1 MAERFAGEAG
11 AVEDLV
17 LVRLEERLR
26 TVLHEIRQPVAAVL
40 ALAEAARGLPGITP
54 DMRDY
59 LDLVIEQVQ
68 EVSGAAWSVLG
79 RGRAGDLPGSLPV
92 DVDEVL
98 DSVLAAYSRTWTG
111 RLARRGH
118 RGRVW
123 TQGCRPA
130 IRRCLVNVV
139 DNAVRAAGPTGEVVV
154 TVRQRAGSVRLDVED
169 DGPGFGD
176 VPSGMGIGLAVTRR
190 ELQEIGG
197 SLSSGQPSGL
207 GGARVAI
214 SLPLRHIGP
223 GLPDPVYLDP
233 SASAG

>member
-1 MAERFAGEAG
+1 MAESFAGEAG

-40 ALAEAARGLPGITP
+40 ALAEAARGLPGSTP

-79 RGRAGDLPGSLPV
+79 RGRAADLPGSLPV
-92 DVDEVL
+92 DIDEVL
-98 DSVLAAYSRTWTG
+98 DSVLAAYALTWTG
-111 RLARRGH
+111 TLVRRGH

-123 TQGCRPA
+123 TKGCRPA

-139 DNAVRAAGPTGEVVV
+139 DNAVRAAGPTGEVAV
-154 TVRQRAGSVRLDVED
+154 TVLHGGDSVRLDVED
-169 DGPGFGD
+169 DGPGFGR
-176 VPSGMGIGLAVTRR
+176 VPGGMGIGLDVTQR
-190 ELQEIGG
+190 ELQDIGG
-197 SLSSGQPSGL
+197 SLSSGLPSGL

-214 SLPLRHIGP
+214 SLPLRSVDP
-223 GLPDPVYLDP
+223 GYLDPVYLDP
-233 SASAG
+233 SATAG

>member
-1 MAERFAGEAG
+1 MAEKFAAEAG
-11 AVEDLV
+11 VLDELV
-17 LVRLEERLR
+17 LVRVEERLR

-79 RGRAGDLPGSLPV
+79 RGRVEDLTGSLPV
-92 DVDEVL
+92 DIDEVL

-111 RLARRGH
+111 TLVRHGHTGRL
-118 RGRVW
+118 W

-130 IRRCLVNVV
+130 VRRCLVNVI
-139 DNAVRAAGPTGEVVV
+139 DNAVRAAGPTGEVGV
-154 TVRQRAGSVRLDVED
+154 TVLQRAGSVRIDVED

-176 VPSGMGIGLAVTRR
+176 VPRGMGIGLAVTRR
-190 ELQEIGG
+190 ELHEIGG
-197 SLSSGQPSGL
+197 SLSSGERSGL
-207 GGARVAI
+207 GGARIAI
-214 SLPLRHIGP
+214 SLPLRRIDAVY
-223 GLPDPVYLDP
+223 LDPVYLEP